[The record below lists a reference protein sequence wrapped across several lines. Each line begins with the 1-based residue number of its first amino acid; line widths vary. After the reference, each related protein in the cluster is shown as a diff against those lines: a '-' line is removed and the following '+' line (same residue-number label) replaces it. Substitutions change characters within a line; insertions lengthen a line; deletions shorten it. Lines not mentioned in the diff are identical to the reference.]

1 MDTAL
6 QAGWGAHV
14 RQFSNICFISALN
27 CSTSV
32 YSDCQTTATSVKCR
46 TKMRTKNKK
55 ENKKQRG
62 LAHLDLVGNLADVH
76 RGRDDRV
83 IVRIDLRIH
92 GLRKDVG
99 VLLVSY
105 LRSHPINAMW
115 WKVWARVSAHHVQN
129 RLEPLI
135 GVARQRARR
144 LPFLAP
150 PACWLWRRP
159 LLPRW
164 RPRGGRLRLRVCSA
178 CPARKASERVG
189 SRLAQGRGQ
198 SSGISWGRTLLLR
211 ALALLAR
218 YRQLEL
224 VRVGKVDRHLAQR
237 FAQHSRVSTA
247 QTWSAQV
254 QKLQGVAP

>member
-46 TKMRTKNKK
+46 TKMRTQNKK
-55 ENKKQRG
+55 QNKKQRG

-105 LRSHPINAMW
+105 LRSHPINNQCDVVEGLGESERAPRPESPR
-115 WKVWARVSAHHVQN
+115 AAHRCHQAASSLTSFSCPAGLLALAPAASSA
-129 RLEPLI
+129 LAPP
-135 GVARQRARR
+135 RR
-144 LPFLAP
+144 PAP
-150 PACWLWRRP
+150 PACLLR
-159 LLPRW
+159 LPRT
-164 RPRGGRLRLRVCSA
+164 
-178 CPARKASERVG
+178 KSE
-189 SRLAQGRGQ
+189 
-198 SSGISWGRTLLLR
+198 
-211 ALALLAR
+211 
-218 YRQLEL
+218 
-224 VRVGKVDRHLAQR
+224 
-237 FAQHSRVSTA
+237 
-247 QTWSAQV
+247 
-254 QKLQGVAP
+254 